1 MWSGALYDQVR
12 VVDRVSTDVLHD
24 RVAVVMNIGGMIIQ
38 SHLRWYG
45 HVMRGDI
52 NSQTQEVM
60 EVEITGKR
68 KKGQLRKSVK
78 RRIWNDMAGE
88 ERMRTIEKNGQS
100 KLEQKLL
107 TPASRDNGIKTDIV
121 VVVVVVVAA
130 VIIHQNI

>member
-12 VVDRVSTDVLHD
+12 IVDRVSTDVLHD

-68 KKGQLRKSVK
+68 KKGQLRKLWEECEK
-78 RRIWNDMAGE
+78 KNLERYGWRREDAYNRKKW
-88 ERMRTIEKNGQS
+88 S
-100 KLEQKLL
+100 EQIRAKIAN
-107 TPASRDNGIKTDIV
+107 PSQPG
-121 VVVVVVVAA
+121 
-130 VIIHQNI
+130 